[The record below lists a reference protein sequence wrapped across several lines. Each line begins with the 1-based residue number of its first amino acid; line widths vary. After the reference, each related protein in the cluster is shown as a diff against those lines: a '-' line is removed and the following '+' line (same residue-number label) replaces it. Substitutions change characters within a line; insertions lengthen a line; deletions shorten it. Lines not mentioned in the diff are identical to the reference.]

1 MAADTPKLRNTTDL
15 LRITAPANLVD
26 QQTPSLQ
33 KQGPKYR
40 DPRRHRSQDKRTS
53 HIPLRAT
60 HLSTG
65 PATFNRPVQLPQREE
80 SPYQEDQYQS
90 SPSFRSTPFRS
101 SRGTG
106 AGTGIGLGL
115 SSGFTSSLRG
125 GAGGPSE
132 PRSGDGSHDD
142 LPQRSSSSSTVIP
155 SLPPKPKPSSI
166 PETLWSLQIPLHI
179 THQSH
184 PKTPYICSVPRF
196 SYLALLLPRLTA
208 YYGTPCSS
216 FHHEEVHLRNFAV
229 GLLVDLYQPSELPWR
244 LTVADGM
251 EWDICDTFMNS
262 AKEDNDYQAF
272 TKINTH
278 LLNAPT
284 ALKNVPIRIYIPSSP
299 SPPSSDQQQ
308 PQRPGGS
315 SSSGSYRVMQTLVPP
330 RGPNNRTPQTLGQAL
345 KSLLPALFPS
355 SRDPVLASV
364 ILHGAPVP
372 FSAPLE
378 ELMRDASYPDGWL
391 CLIVVLL

>member
-1 MAADTPKLRNTTDL
+1 MASPN
-15 LRITAPANLVD
+15 PYSYS
-26 QQTPSLQ
+26 P
-33 KQGPKYR
+33 
-40 DPRRHRSQDKRTS
+40 
-53 HIPLRAT
+53 
-60 HLSTG
+60 
-65 PATFNRPVQLPQREE
+65 QLPQREE

-106 AGTGIGLGL
+106 AGAGIGLGL
-115 SSGFTSSLRG
+115 SSGFISSLRG
-125 GAGGPSE
+125 GAGGPAE

-155 SLPPKPKPSSI
+155 SLPPKPKPTSI

-262 AKEDNDYQAF
+262 AKEADFIRNGNAKRIMGLSKEHTTALWNAVQDNDYQAF
-272 TKINTH
+272 TKVNTH
-278 LLNAPT
+278 LLNAPI

-299 SPPSSDQQQ
+299 PPPSPDQQQ

-330 RGPNNRTPQTLGQAL
+330 RGSNNRTPQTLGQAL

-355 SRDPVLASV
+355 SRDPVLANV

-378 ELMRDASYPDGWL
+378 ELMRDAAYPDGWL

>member
-1 MAADTPKLRNTTDL
+1 M
-15 LRITAPANLVD
+15 
-26 QQTPSLQ
+26 
-33 KQGPKYR
+33 
-40 DPRRHRSQDKRTS
+40 TS
-53 HIPLRAT
+53 PNPYSHSP
-60 HLSTG
+60 
-65 PATFNRPVQLPQREE
+65 QLPQREE

-101 SRGTG
+101 SRG
-106 AGTGIGLGL
+106 AGSGTGLGL
-115 SSGFTSSLRG
+115 GHNAGFTSSLRG
-125 GAGGPSE
+125 GSAGPSE
-132 PRSGDGSHDD
+132 PGQRYRGSGNGSSHDD
-142 LPQRSSSSSTVIP
+142 LPQRPLSSTCAP
-155 SLPPKPKPSSI
+155 LPPKPKPKPTSI
-166 PETLWSLQIPLHI
+166 PETLWSLQIPLYI

-216 FHHEEVHLRNFAV
+216 FHHEEVHLRNLSV
-229 GLLVDLYQPSELPWR
+229 GLLVDLYQPSEMPWR
-244 LTVADGM
+244 LVVGDGDG
-251 EWDICDTFMNS
+251 WDICDTFMNS
-262 AKEDNDYQAF
+262 AKEADFIRNGNAKRIMGLSKEHTTALWNAVQDNDYQAF
-272 TKINTH
+272 TKVNTH

-299 SPPSSDQQQ
+299 PPPPPPSS
-308 PQRPGGS
+308 S
-315 SSSGSYRVMQTLVPP
+315 SSDNNRTTQTQAEPGSYRVMQTLVPP
-330 RGPNNRTPQTLGQAL
+330 RGSNNRTPQTLGQAL

-355 SRDPVLASV
+355 SRDPVLANV

-378 ELMRDASYPDGWL
+378 ELMRDAAYPDGWL

>member
-1 MAADTPKLRNTTDL
+1 MASPN
-15 LRITAPANLVD
+15 P
-26 QQTPSLQ
+26 
-33 KQGPKYR
+33 Y
-40 DPRRHRSQDKRTS
+40 S
-53 HIPLRAT
+53 HSPQI
-60 HLSTG
+60 
-65 PATFNRPVQLPQREE
+65 PQREE

-106 AGTGIGLGL
+106 GAGTGLGL
-115 SSGFTSSLRG
+115 SPGFTSGLRG
-125 GAGGPSE
+125 GGGGRGPSE
-132 PRSGDGSHDD
+132 QRSGDGSHDD
-142 LPQRSSSSSTVIP
+142 LPQRSSASSLIP
-155 SLPPKPKPSSI
+155 HTLPPKPKPTSI
-166 PETLWSLQIPLHI
+166 PETLWSLQIPLYI

-196 SYLALLLPRLTA
+196 SYLALLLPQLTA

-244 LTVADGM
+244 LTVADGA

-262 AKEDNDYQAF
+262 AKEADFIRNGNAKRIMGLSKEHTTALWNAVQDNDYQAF
-272 TKINTH
+272 TKVNTH

-299 SPPSSDQQQ
+299 PPSSDQTQTQ
-308 PQRPGGS
+308 GGGPGS
-315 SSSGSYRVMQTLVPP
+315 NNSGSYRVMQTLVPP
-330 RGPNNRTPQTLGQAL
+330 RGSNNRTPQTLGQAL

-355 SRDPVLASV
+355 SRDPVLANV

-378 ELMRDASYPDGWL
+378 ELMRDAAYPDGWL